1 MTMTSLGLRSG
12 VVPVSIGLLAATVAF
27 NPIHLGLSY

>member
-12 VVPVSIGLLAATVAF
+12 VVPVSIGLLATVAF
-27 NPIHLGLSY
+27 NPTHLGLSY

>member
-12 VVPVSIGLLAATVAF
+12 VVLASICLLGAAVAF
-27 NPIHLGLSY
+27 NPTHLGLSY